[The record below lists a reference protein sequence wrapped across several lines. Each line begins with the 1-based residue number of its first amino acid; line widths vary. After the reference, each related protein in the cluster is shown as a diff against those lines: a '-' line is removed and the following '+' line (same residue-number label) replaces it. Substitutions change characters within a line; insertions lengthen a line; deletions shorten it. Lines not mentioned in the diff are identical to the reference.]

1 MLTDC
6 GAHSLELK
14 ETARLVRLV
23 PYCPQARGHRQMY
36 SFYTVIKEPFKTII
50 LKKKIIKITLLLRK
64 SI

>member
-23 PYCPQARGHRQMY
+23 PYCRQARGHRQMY
-36 SFYTVIKEPFKTII
+36 SFCTLIKEPFKTII
-50 LKKKIIKITLLLRK
+50 LKKIIKITLLLCK